1 MSAPKLPV
9 ENYRSS
15 ISSII
20 VQQRE
25 HVVPRQFLATSKK
38 IQLDH
43 KCQSRNLPAQS
54 ARQLRSRDRR
64 ASRSQQIV
72 DDQNALTF
80 SDRIFL
86 ALHRVAS
93 EFQFVAD
100 LHRFGGRLSGLAN
113 RDESRT

>member
-80 SDRIFL
+80 FDRIFVDL
-86 ALHRVAS
+86 QRVAAVF
-93 EFQFVAD
+93 EIVAD
-100 LHRFGGRLSGLAN
+100 LHRFGGRGTGTVA
-113 RDESRT
+113 RDDR